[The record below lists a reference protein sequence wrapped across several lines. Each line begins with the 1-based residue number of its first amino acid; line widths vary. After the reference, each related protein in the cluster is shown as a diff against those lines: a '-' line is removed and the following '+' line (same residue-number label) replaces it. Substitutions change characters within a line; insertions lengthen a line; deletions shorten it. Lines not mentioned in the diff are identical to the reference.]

1 MVSPIVWKE
10 WREQRWFVAFGTVML
25 LSFAGIATA
34 ARVVTADEAAIATCM
49 IGGTILTLMSA
60 MGVYASEHTNR
71 TKTFLMSRPLD
82 PRKVFLWKWF
92 FGWFNIIV
100 PLAATA
106 MLVLVL
112 GGWPR
117 GPWIPVL
124 RSAGVMVLCMTNIY
138 SLICCWAPR
147 RASEAQVGL
156 FGLGVLVACLLH
168 IVVVINVLFAL
179 GSRSTMRLPTSI
191 LLSINPLYLFQGVSD
206 PWAGTLKIGIPVQL
220 ALLAVTLLHGL
231 RTWERSA

>member
-1 MVSPIVWKE
+1 MVSPILWKE
-10 WREQRWFVAFGTVML
+10 WREQRWKMVFGTAML
-25 LSFAGIATA
+25 LSFAGIAA
-34 ARVVTADEAAIATCM
+34 GARVVTADEAAIVTCM

-60 MGVYASEHTNR
+60 MDVYAPEHTNR

-92 FGWFNIIV
+92 FGWINIMV

-106 MLVLVL
+106 MLVLAL
-112 GGWPR
+112 GGWPQ
-117 GPWIPVL
+117 GSWIPVL
-124 RSAGVMVLCMTNIY
+124 RIAGAMVLCMTSIY

-156 FGLGVLVACLLH
+156 FGLGVLVACFLH
-168 IVVVINVLFAL
+168 IIVVINVLFGL
-179 GSRSTMRLPTSI
+179 GSRSSMRLPTSI

-206 PWAGTLKIGIPVQL
+206 YWAMTLKIVIPVQL

-231 RTWERSA
+231 RTWERST